1 MAGILKQEAKPEYV
15 MGRVDGDVFY
25 VVIEVPE
32 DGEAEAYCRR
42 VREACR
48 AYEDAI
54 LAPSVAIGMVNRA
67 SVEEDF
73 TALFS
78 EAEYEMFRDKFD
90 EKNMPGYRERLEKGL
105 QR

>member
-1 MAGILKQEAKPEYV
+1 M
-15 MGRVDGDVFY
+15 DGDVFY

-32 DGEAEAYCRR
+32 DGEAEGYCRR
-42 VREACR
+42 VKEACR
-48 AYEDAI
+48 DYEDAV
-54 LAPSVAIGMVNRA
+54 LAPSVAIGMVNRV

-73 TALFS
+73 MALFS